1 LEFNHSTE
9 LINSYIYEYLCNEE
23 DLSKTVRKAMN
34 EAVKNGGKRVRP
46 LLMLETYKLISK
58 NEDISF
64 VVPFM
69 AAIEFIHTF
78 SLIHDDLPCID
89 NDELRR
95 GQKSTWARFGEDMAV
110 LAGDALSVEAFD
122 IIAKAMEK
130 EEDMSR
136 LKLMTRAFSILS
148 DKTGI
153 NGMIGGQTVD
163 VEKTGRDLTKEELEY
178 IYRLKTGALIE
189 ASMTIG
195 AVLAGATNEETNII
209 KKIAL
214 NIGMAF
220 QVKDDILDE
229 VSSSKELGK
238 PVHSDENNNKNTY
251 VKIYGLENSKKYL
264 EDLSSEAISMLDVF
278 SGNKENMKNIIN
290 WLIDRKN

>member
-1 LEFNHSTE
+1 MFRIKIMTIYL
-9 LINSYIYEYLCNEE
+9 YIIFDY
-23 DLSKTVRKAMN
+23 TVN
-34 EAVKNGGKRVRP
+34 NVF
-46 LLMLETYKLISK
+46 L
-58 NEDISF
+58 
-64 VVPFM
+64 
-69 AAIEFIHTF
+69 
-78 SLIHDDLPCID
+78 
-89 NDELRR
+89 
-95 GQKSTWARFGEDMAV
+95 V
-110 LAGDALSVEAFD
+110 L
-122 IIAKAMEK
+122 
-130 EEDMSR
+130 
-136 LKLMTRAFSILS
+136 
-148 DKTGI
+148 
-153 NGMIGGQTVD
+153 QTVD

-195 AVLAGATNEETNII
+195 AVLAGATNEETDII